1 MFNRALP
8 EETPEME
15 LKDHVALRIKSIRQ
29 RRNLTQEQLAER
41 VERSVDTISNLER
54 GISLPSFETLER
66 LAKVLQVPFRE
77 FFQFDD
83 LNEGRR
89 RSALLMALTDAA
101 RTLGDDDLEV
111 AVKQVEALAAARGMA
126 QTGGKASK

>member
-1 MFNRALP
+1 
-8 EETPEME
+8 ME

-29 RRNLTQEQLAER
+29 RRGLTQEQLAER

-83 LNEGRR
+83 LNEGRHR
-89 RSALLMALTDAA
+89 AALLMALTDAA

-126 QTGGKASK
+126 QTGGSKSK